1 MGIYPSSIHNQVKMF
16 ACQVWCGVSHI
27 VSNAAGI
34 WTMYVTC
41 HCNTT
46 ELLFRVSHFMWE
58 LVRWIHPPYTWMS
71 RLNIFLTRV
80 KKDYIFVLNRRNQQN
95 TLKTWQTIDS
105 ASFVCGKQNNFYFWF
120 IVLVALSTRDDVC
133 MGHLFLDIF
142 FWNLTRKTKYHC

>member
-1 MGIYPSSIHNQVKMF
+1 
-16 ACQVWCGVSHI
+16 
-27 VSNAAGI
+27 
-34 WTMYVTC
+34 MYVTC

-58 LVRWIHPPYTWMS
+58 LVRWIQPPYTWMS

-80 KKDYIFVLNRRNQQN
+80 KEDYKLVLNRRSQQN

-120 IVLVALSTRDDVC
+120 IVLVALSKRDDVC
-133 MGHLFLDIF
+133 MGYLFLDIF
-142 FWNLTRKTKYHC
+142 LEFDEEDQISLLTSATSKDFVNWSLWYREMRERKLATQ